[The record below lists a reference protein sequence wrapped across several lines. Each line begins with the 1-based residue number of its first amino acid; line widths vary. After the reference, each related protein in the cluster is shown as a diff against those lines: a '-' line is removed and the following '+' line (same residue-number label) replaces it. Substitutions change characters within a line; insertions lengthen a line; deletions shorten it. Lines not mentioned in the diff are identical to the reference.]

1 MSFLLEARHVGEQ
14 RRRNKIMTL
23 LVMGSFALSFALLGY
38 GFDYVMGA
46 FNNFQLIT
54 IPVTV
59 VLVGSFV
66 FSFVNGLNDRFF
78 GSRDLDGDRG
88 IDYYAN
94 KVAIL
99 IFLATLVLITWMFF
113 YFLHVDPL
121 SLRAFREPIRLFVLG
136 ETSPYGLV
144 TGVVLGVGAAFS
156 TLQWGAYSILR
167 SVAASP
173 AERSFGDDLRVV
185 KAAEELSIAAG
196 IKPPDVFV
204 VQDETPNAFS
214 IGRSPK
220 HASIIVSQ
228 GLLETLD
235 DEELRGVIA
244 HEISHVRSYDIRVRT
259 AATALF
265 GSAVLLSHWTKAAA
279 IRGGVPGLA
288 LRQLRSG
295 KKALLLVFWIL
306 TLAIVP
312 VLAYALVMLT
322 SRHREYLADAS
333 AAELTHNPDALIHAM
348 KKIEQSTETSTIFK
362 SNIAHLCFMDPLNRS
377 LNSREGW
384 FADLFSTHPPTT
396 KRIFALESMVSWYR
410 PTIAH
415 S

>member
-1 MSFLLEARHVGEQ
+1 MSFLLEARHVGQQ
-14 RRRNKIMTL
+14 RRRNKILTL
-23 LVMGSFALSFALLGY
+23 LVMGCFALSLMFLGY
-38 GFDYVMGA
+38 TFDYLMGT
-46 FNNFQLIT
+46 FNSFQLIT
-54 IPVTV
+54 VPVAF
-59 VLVGSFV
+59 VLVGSLV
-66 FSFVNGLNDRFF
+66 FNLVNGLNERFF
-78 GSRDLDGDRG
+78 GSRDPDGDRG

-99 IFLATLVLITWMFF
+99 LVFALLVLLAWMFF
-113 YFLHVDPL
+113 YEVSQADP
-121 SLRAFREPIRLFVLG
+121 RAFGKPIRLFVLG

-167 SVAASP
+167 SVEAAP
-173 AERSFGDDLRVV
+173 ADGSFEGDHRVLSAV
-185 KAAEELSIAAG
+185 EELSIASG

-220 HASIIVSQ
+220 HASMIVSQ

-244 HEISHVRSYDIRVRT
+244 HEISHIRSYDIRVRT
-259 AATALF
+259 TATALF
-265 GSAVLLSHWTKAAA
+265 GSVVLLSHWTKAAA
-279 IRGGVPGLA
+279 MKGGAPGLA
-288 LRQLRSG
+288 LRQIRSG

-362 SNIAHLCFMDPLNRS
+362 SNIAHLCFIDPLNRS